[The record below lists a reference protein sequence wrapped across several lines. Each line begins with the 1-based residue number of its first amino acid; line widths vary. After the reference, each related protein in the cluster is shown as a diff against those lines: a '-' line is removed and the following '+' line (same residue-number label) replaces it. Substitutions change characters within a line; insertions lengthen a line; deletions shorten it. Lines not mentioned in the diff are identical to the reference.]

1 MAEKGKSLQK
11 LSFEEALDKLEKI
24 VQDLE
29 SGDLSL
35 EDSVKSF
42 EKGIELSKLCKKKL
56 ESAEERVKKIVEKEG
71 GGFDMEL
78 FEEPGGNVDE

>member
-1 MAEKGKSLQK
+1 MAEKSKSLQK
-11 LSFEEALDKLEKI
+11 LSFEEALEKLEKI

-42 EKGIELSKLCKKKL
+42 EQGIELSKLCKKKL

-78 FEEPGGNVDE
+78 FEEPEGEINE

>member
-11 LSFEEALDKLEKI
+11 LSFEEALEKLEKI
-24 VQDLE
+24 VRDLE

-78 FEEPGGNVDE
+78 FEEPEGDIDE

>member
-11 LSFEEALDKLEKI
+11 LSFEEALERLEKI

-35 EDSVKSF
+35 EESVKSF

-71 GGFDMEL
+71 GGFDLEL
-78 FEEPGGNVDE
+78 FEEPEGDINE

>member
-1 MAEKGKSLQK
+1 MAEKSKTSQK
-11 LSFEEALDKLEKI
+11 MSFEQALEKLEKI
-24 VQDLE
+24 VRDLE

-35 EDSVKSF
+35 EESVKSF

-71 GGFDMEL
+71 GDFDLEL
-78 FEEPGGNVDE
+78 FEEPEGDIDE

>member
-1 MAEKGKSLQK
+1 
-11 LSFEEALDKLEKI
+11 LSFEEALEKLEKI

-42 EKGIELSKLCKKKL
+42 EQGIELSKLCKKKL

-78 FEEPGGNVDE
+78 FEEPEGEINE

>member
-1 MAEKGKSLQK
+1 MAEKSKSLQK
-11 LSFEEALDKLEKI
+11 LSFEEALEKLEKI

-56 ESAEERVKKIVEKEG
+56 ENAEERVKKIVEKEG

-78 FEEPGGNVDE
+78 FEEPEGEIDE

>member
-11 LSFEEALDKLEKI
+11 LSFEEALEKLEKI

-29 SGDLSL
+29 SGELSL

-56 ESAEERVKKIVEKEG
+56 ESAEERVKKIVEQEG
-71 GGFDMEL
+71 GGFDLEL
-78 FEEPGGNVDE
+78 FEEPEGEINE